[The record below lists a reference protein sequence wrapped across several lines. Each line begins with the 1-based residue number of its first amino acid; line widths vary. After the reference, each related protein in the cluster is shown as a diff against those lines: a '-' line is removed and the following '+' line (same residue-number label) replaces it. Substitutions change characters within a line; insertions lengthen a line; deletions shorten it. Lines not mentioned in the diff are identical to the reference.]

1 MMIVASQAVDLTPY
15 GKPAFAR
22 LPTGLGKPAAR
33 FPQLH
38 SLDDDEVH
46 FLSHLGL
53 TLYRG
58 TDIEQNP
65 LQILGELSL
74 ALGRDVVPGKNLL
87 FLDEIQAGR
96 AVIATLA
103 SCGGLLFLK
112 VRNSTPTG
120 KMWTE
125 E

>member
-1 MMIVASQAVDLTPY
+1 MRAVLDLVEINFEQNP
-15 GKPAFAR
+15 
-22 LPTGLGKPAAR
+22 LAAR
-33 FPQLH
+33 WFA
-38 SLDDDEVH
+38 SND
-46 FLSHLGL
+46 
-53 TLYRG
+53 
-58 TDIEQNP
+58 P

-87 FLDEIQAGR
+87 FHDEIQAGR